1 MSFDFEYVITCT
13 SRKSQE
19 KLMILF
25 VKWVETLNEKLA
37 ADGQDKVKI
46 IDYNMVEIQK
56 KSHLS
61 NRLPI
66 DLIFAD
72 AKKLNKPVLIDGI
85 SIPVDDP
92 FSDSNF
98 LSLVF
103 LFIPG
108 SKYHGWNVAPWSEAD
123 NRELSIGMP
132 SFASD
137 YHHDWY
143 AKLLRIIAS
152 IEPSIEVTA
161 GHVFGI
167 ASISELLEG
176 KPVERSY
183 DDQFESQLDLL
194 ADDYVARKRIYEDFM
209 LELSQNDL
217 MTYWDDEYWLRDL
230 TY

>member
-1 MSFDFEYVITCT
+1 MGFIVSLSYLGGPNMSFDFEYVITCT

-56 KSHLS
+56 ESHLS
-61 NRLPI
+61 NRFPV

-72 AKKLNKPVLIDGI
+72 AKKLNKPVLMDGI

-108 SKYHGWNVAPWSEAD
+108 SKYHGWNVA
-123 NRELSIGMP
+123 
-132 SFASD
+132 
-137 YHHDWY
+137 
-143 AKLLRIIAS
+143 
-152 IEPSIEVTA
+152 T
-161 GHVFGI
+161 
-167 ASISELLEG
+167 
-176 KPVERSY
+176 
-183 DDQFESQLDLL
+183 
-194 ADDYVARKRIYEDFM
+194 
-209 LELSQNDL
+209 
-217 MTYWDDEYWLRDL
+217 
-230 TY
+230 